1 MEYRKMNMGGYN
13 LHLIKTD
20 KFKMCH
26 IEIIFRNVNIFIKF
40 IFC

>member
-1 MEYRKMNMGGYN
+1 MEYKRLSMGGYN

-26 IEIIFRNVNIFIKF
+26 IEVIFRNNQKYERYE
-40 IFC
+40 